1 MVLYQFDS
9 NKLLSKKAY
18 VDINYKIILI
28 LRPDL
33 KGEDKR
39 EELKFTLEQDWKHD
53 GKGQEKM
60 SKEDVF
66 NSLFEL
72 ADIWTTGVDNFE
84 YASFFDMLKMK
95 IILEEQKSIYLI
107 EFFTLNVVLDPHE
120 VPYDILY

>member
-53 GKGQEKM
+53 GKGQERM

-95 IILEEQKSIYLI
+95 IILEEQKSIYC
-107 EFFTLNVVLDPHE
+107 N
-120 VPYDILY
+120 DIF